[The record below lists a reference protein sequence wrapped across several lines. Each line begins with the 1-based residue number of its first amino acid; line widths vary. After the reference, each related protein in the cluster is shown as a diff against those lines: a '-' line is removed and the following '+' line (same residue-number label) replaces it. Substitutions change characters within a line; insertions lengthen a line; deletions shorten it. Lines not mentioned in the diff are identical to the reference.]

1 MINIE
6 EWMEV
11 YQRTVLEAFGSRVL
25 FIGIQGSYA
34 RGEATDRS
42 DIDVVFILDKME
54 FADLETYRE
63 ITDGLPHRDLLCG
76 FVAGSKE
83 LEGWDK
89 ADLFQFFFDTKSVYG
104 QLENLIA
111 IPTENDARK
120 AVSVGACNLYHAC
133 SHNYLHAKSP
143 EVLVSLYK
151 SARFVLQAAYFCE
164 SGRYAAHYHE
174 LKECLKEKEKT
185 ILETAM
191 QAEQINEKTF
201 DKFSQLLLEWASDLI
216 CRFYKQMNMVTLRK

>member
-1 MINIE
+1 MVNIE
-6 EWMEV
+6 EWLKV

-25 FIGIQGSYA
+25 FIGIQGSYG
-34 RGEATDRS
+34 RGEATDKS
-42 DIDVVFILDKME
+42 DIDVVFILDKVE
-54 FADLETYRE
+54 FADLEIYRE
-63 ITDGLPHRDLLCG
+63 ITAGLPDRELLCG
-76 FVAGSKE
+76 FVAGRKE

-104 QLENLIA
+104 RLENLIA
-111 IPTENDARK
+111 VPAENDARK
-120 AVSVGACNLYHAC
+120 AVLAGACNLYHAC

-143 EVLVSLYK
+143 EVLTALYK

-174 LKECLKEKEKT
+174 LKECLQEKEKAV
-185 ILETAM
+185 LETAM

-201 DKFSQLLLEWASDLI
+201 DKCSQLLLEWASGLI
-216 CRFYKQMNMVTLRK
+216 C

>member
-1 MINIE
+1 MVNIE
-6 EWMEV
+6 AWLEV

-25 FIGIQGSYA
+25 FIGIQGSYG
-34 RGEATDRS
+34 RGEATDKS
-42 DIDVVFILDKME
+42 DIDVVFILDKVE
-54 FADLETYRE
+54 FADLEIYRE
-63 ITDGLPHRDLLCG
+63 ITAGLPDRELLCG
-76 FVAGSKE
+76 FVAGRKE

-104 QLENLIA
+104 RLENLIA
-111 IPTENDARK
+111 VPTENDARK
-120 AVSVGACNLYHAC
+120 AVLAGACNLYHAC

-143 EVLVSLYK
+143 EVLTALYK

-174 LKECLKEKEKT
+174 LKECLKEKEKAV
-185 ILETAM
+185 LETAM

-201 DKFSQLLLEWASDLI
+201 DKCSQLLLEWASRLI
-216 CRFYKQMNMVTLRK
+216 C

>member
-6 EWMEV
+6 EWLEG
-11 YQRTVLEAFGSRVL
+11 YQRTMLQEFGRRVL

-34 RGEATDRS
+34 RGEATERS

-54 FADLETYRE
+54 FVDLKAYWE
-63 ITDGLPHRDLLCG
+63 ITARLPNRELLCG
-76 FVAGSKE
+76 FVAGRKE

-89 ADLFQFFFDTKSVYG
+89 ADLFQFFFDTKPVYG
-104 QLENLIA
+104 RLENLIA

-120 AVSVGACNLYHAC
+120 AVSAGVCNLYHAC
-133 SHNYLHAKSP
+133 SHNYLHTKSP
-143 EVLVSLYK
+143 EVLASLYK

-164 SGRYAAHYHE
+164 NGRYAAHYHE
-174 LKECLKEKEKT
+174 LKECLKENEKM

-201 DKFSQLLLEWASDLI
+201 DKFSQLLLEWASEMI
-216 CRFYKQMNMVTLRK
+216 C

>member
-1 MINIE
+1 MVNIE
-6 EWMEV
+6 AWLEV

-25 FIGIQGSYA
+25 FIGIQGSYG
-34 RGEATDRS
+34 RGEATDKS
-42 DIDVVFILDKME
+42 DIDVVFILDKVE
-54 FADLETYRE
+54 FADLEIYRE
-63 ITDGLPHRDLLCG
+63 ITAGLPDRELLCG
-76 FVAGSKE
+76 FVAGRKE

-104 QLENLIA
+104 RLENLIA
-111 IPTENDARK
+111 VPAENDARK
-120 AVSVGACNLYHAC
+120 AVLAGACNLYHAC

-143 EVLVSLYK
+143 EVLTALYK

-174 LKECLKEKEKT
+174 LKECLQEKEKAV
-185 ILETAM
+185 LETAM

-201 DKFSQLLLEWASDLI
+201 DKCSQLLLEWASGLI
-216 CRFYKQMNMVTLRK
+216 C